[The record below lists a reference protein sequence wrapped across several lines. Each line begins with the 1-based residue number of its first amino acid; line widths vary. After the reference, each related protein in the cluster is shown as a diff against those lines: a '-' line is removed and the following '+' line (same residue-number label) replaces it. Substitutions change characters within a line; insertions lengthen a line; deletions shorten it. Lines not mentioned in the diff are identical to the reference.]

1 MYPQIFAT
9 VAADP
14 GVTSLLGT
22 SPVRFFPF
30 GQATQGVQKPYA
42 VWQLVSGGVPY
53 NHLNCRP
60 GGTRYRIQIDVY
72 ANTASS
78 ARSAAD
84 AIEHAIE
91 LDCHVVSYN
100 GEFRDPETQNYRSSF
115 DVNWI
120 EPRS

>member
-1 MYPQIFAT
+1 MYPPIFAK

-14 GVTSLLGT
+14 GVTALLGS

-42 VWQLVSGGVPY
+42 VWQLISGGVPY
-53 NHLNCRP
+53 NNLNCRP
-60 GGTRYRIQIDVY
+60 GGARYRIQIDVY
-72 ANTASS
+72 ASTASA